1 MIYFCQ
7 KLNEMSKLIY
17 FKRYLFLI
25 EKLRNNPSNFIDL
38 QKFILQKLEN
48 DDIETSFEYA
58 IRTFERDKKDI
69 ERIFGVSINYNRNEK
84 VYFIDDDEIEETSTK
99 RIIDAFS
106 IHQAIQ
112 NGDKLSPKI
121 FLEKR
126 KSLGTE
132 NINGLIHAVQNQY
145 IVKFSHQKHWED
157 FTTNRVVKPLA
168 IKESQHRW
176 YLIAEDQKDNKI
188 KTFGLDRISHLE
200 ITNTK
205 FKAIFYDVEH
215 EFKNAFGVETYE
227 PAEKIV
233 LQFSLQQGKYAK
245 TFPLHHSQEIVIENQ
260 DFMQLTLFMHP
271 TNDFKMELLKFGADV
286 KIIEPKSLQNEM
298 KIRIKNAL
306 NLYK

>member
-1 MIYFCQ
+1 MTYFCQ
-7 KLNEMSKLIY
+7 KLNKMSKLIY

-25 EKLRNNPSNFIDL
+25 DKLRNKPSSFIDL
-38 QKFILQKLEN
+38 QQFILKKLEN
-48 DDIETSFEYA
+48 EDIETSFEYA
-58 IRTFERDKKDI
+58 VRTFERDKKDI
-69 ERIFGVSINYNRNEK
+69 ERIFGISINYNRNQK

-132 NINGLIHAVQNQY
+132 NINGLIHTVQNQY
-145 IVKFSHQKHWED
+145 ITKFSHQKHWND
-157 FTTNRVVKPLA
+157 FTTNRTVKPLA

-176 YLIAEDQKDNKI
+176 YLIAEDQKDRKI
-188 KTFGLDRISHLE
+188 KTFGLDRISNLE

-205 FKAIFYDVEH
+205 FKPILYDVEQ
-215 EFKNAFGVETYE
+215 EFKHAFGVETYE

-233 LQFSLQQGKYAK
+233 LQFSPQQGKYAK
-245 TFPLHHSQEIVIENQ
+245 TFPLHQSQEIVIENL
-260 DFMQLTLFMHP
+260 DFMQISLFMHP
-271 TNDFKMELLKFGADV
+271 TNDFIMELLKFGADV
-286 KIIEPKSLQNEM
+286 KIIEPKTLQKEM
-298 KIRIKNAL
+298 KTRIQNAL
-306 NLYK
+306 KLYK